1 MKTRRDDTFSLVRNP
16 LSLLGAILA
25 VLGLGGLVFV
35 LGISFLQVR
44 PSAYVSA
51 FAVIFLPALV
61 VMGLLVIPAGMLWE
75 HRRRARAAR
84 RGEGMRPALRIDFED
99 PRHVRAAAFFSIAT
113 VVILAVLGASAY
125 RAVEFMDSPT
135 FCGETCHQV
144 MAPQYETY
152 KESPHAEVACT
163 YCHIGPGAD
172 WYVQSKLSGGRQV
185 LATLLDTYPRPIP
198 APIENLRPSR
208 DTCEDCHWRERA
220 YGLRLRV
227 FHYYLAD
234 EDNTLEIFPLVF
246 RVGTGGD
253 RARGVHWHT
262 SARLWYRPA
271 TEDRQTIAWVG
282 LEEDGEIVREFV
294 NPKVESGAPEMP
306 RRLMDCIDCHNR
318 AAHDIPSPVDLVD
331 EALAAGRLDSSLPY
345 LKRQSLRL
353 LMADQADPDANELR
367 ALWTEDWFQQLARF
381 YEEEYPDVAREK
393 ADSIQ
398 QAIDELE
405 RISEEVIYPGMNST
419 WRTYP
424 ENLGHPGAGKGDP
437 GCFRCHGALVEAT
450 TGEPI
455 RGSEQG
461 LTDCVAC
468 HKPGAITE
476 DPAIGGIHVLGPG
489 EGCDLCHF
497 IVPLEDIPAGVVD
510 LPVR

>member
-1 MKTRRDDTFSLVRNP
+1 
-16 LSLLGAILA
+16 
-25 VLGLGGLVFV
+25 
-35 LGISFLQVR
+35 
-44 PSAYVSA
+44 
-51 FAVIFLPALV
+51 
-61 VMGLLVIPAGMLWE
+61 
-75 HRRRARAAR
+75 
-84 RGEGMRPALRIDFED
+84 PALRIDFED
-99 PRHVRAAAFFSIAT
+99 PRHVRAVVFFGVST
-113 VVILAVLGASAY
+113 VIILAVLGASAY

-135 FCGETCHQV
+135 FCGDICHKV

-163 YCHIGPGAD
+163 YCHIGPGAN
-172 WYVQSKLSGGRQV
+172 WYVQSKLSGARQV
-185 LATLLDTYPRPIP
+185 LATLLGTYPTPIS

-234 EDNTLEIFPLVF
+234 KDNTLELFPLVF

-253 RARGVHWHT
+253 QARGVHWHT
-262 SARLWYRPA
+262 SARVWYRPA
-271 TEDRQTIAWVG
+271 TEDRQVIAWVG
-282 LEEDGEIVREFV
+282 LEEEGEIVKEFI
-294 NPKVESGAPEMP
+294 NPDLEAGSPELP
-306 RRLMDCIDCHNR
+306 KRLMDCIDCHNR
-318 AAHDIPSPVDLVD
+318 AAHDIRSPADLVD
-331 EALAAGRLDSSLPY
+331 DALASGRLDPSLPY

-353 LMADQADPDANELR
+353 LKASEPDPDARELE
-367 ALWTEDWFQQLARF
+367 ALWTDEWFQQLADF
-381 YEEEYPDVAREK
+381 YEENYPEVAREK

-398 QAIDELE
+398 RAISELK

-437 GCFRCHGALVEAT
+437 GCFRCHGALVEVGT
-450 TGEPI
+450 DEPI
-455 RGSEQG
+455 VGSEKG
-461 LTDCVAC
+461 LTRCLAC

-489 EGCDLCHF
+489 EGCDFCHF
-497 IVPLEDIPAGVVD
+497 LVPLEDIPASVSD
-510 LPVR
+510 LPLR